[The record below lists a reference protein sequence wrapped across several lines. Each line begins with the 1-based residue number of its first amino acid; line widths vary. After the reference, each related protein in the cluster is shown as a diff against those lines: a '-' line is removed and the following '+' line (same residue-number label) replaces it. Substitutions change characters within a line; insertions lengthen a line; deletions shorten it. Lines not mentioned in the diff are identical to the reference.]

1 MKRLTKM
8 LLPLAMTALLVAG
21 CGQKAEQAAP
31 EPVETTQTQEAEA
44 QEISFMIPDWG
55 VPNEELLAEFEKET
69 GIKVNVN
76 TVGWD
81 DIRNK
86 ISTAAVGGEAAADVV
101 EVDWSWA
108 GEFHA
113 ADWLEP
119 ISLSEEEIADMPSI
133 APFIIDGKVLA
144 VPYANDYRIAYYNK
158 EMFEKAGIASEPKT
172 WDEVITAAKALKE
185 KGIVKYPITMP
196 MNADESATTSMVWM
210 ALSRNG
216 VVFNEDGTLNKDS
229 MLDALTFVDQM
240 VKDELI
246 DPANQSGSGMDAYR
260 KITAGEAAFMVGPTS
275 FVSRVND
282 EKESSVVGQVVP
294 ILLPGR
300 TATSDKT
307 YALPEAIGISKL
319 SKNKEAA
326 EKFVKWYT
334 SAEMQVKLNQTNNTI
349 PTRNTVL
356 QQLIDDG
363 TIQNSGAML
372 EQAKLIMSPF
382 TTGIPAYY
390 SEMSNAIYNN
400 INSMVTGNAT
410 PEEAFNAMDAKIK
423 ELLK

>member
-1 MKRLTKM
+1 MKRFFKV
-8 LLPLAMTALLVAG
+8 LLPIAMIAALATG
-21 CGQKAEQAAP
+21 CAQKAEETAPPTEQQAAD
-31 EPVETTQTQEAEA
+31 QTEAK
-44 QEISFMIPDWG
+44 EISFMIPDWG
-55 VPNEELLAEFEKET
+55 VPNDELLAEFEGQT

-86 ISTAAVGGEAAADVV
+86 ISTAAVGSEAAADVV

-119 ISLSEEEIADMPSI
+119 IEVSQEDIADMPSI

-158 EMFEKAGIASEPKT
+158 AMFDQAGISEPKT
-172 WDEVITAAKALKE
+172 WDEVVAAAKALKE

-216 VVFNEDGTLNKDS
+216 VVFNEDGSLNKES
-229 MLDALTFVDQM
+229 MLDALTFVNQM

-282 EKESSVVGQVVP
+282 ESESKVVGQVVP

-300 TATSDKT
+300 AATSDKT

-326 EKFVKWYT
+326 ETFVKWYT
-334 SAEMQVKLNQTNNTI
+334 SPEIQVKLNATNNTI

-363 TIQNSGAML
+363 TIKNSGAML
-372 EQAKLIMSPF
+372 DQATLIMSPF

-390 SEMSNAIYNN
+390 SEMSNAMYNN
-400 INSMVTGNAT
+400 INSMVTGNST
-410 PEEAFNAMDAKIK
+410 PEQAFDAMDAKIK